1 MGHELNVS
9 QGKAIN
15 RQNLDNLVSTAILTS
30 VSDTPENEE
39 PEFEESDDSAEA
51 EFWPNYVPV
60 PAQFHSFLEEGPFAK
75 CTLCDEAL
83 LEDGTAYLIHKAF
96 HREEV
101 IFEYAMCLP
110 CRAKMQEELSVES
123 IEAINAYMEQY
134 EIEDRTGPMM
144 EAHGTDVSKWLS
156 HCLVTG
162 APIAEAE
169 EYHYYAFCDGP
180 DLVFNGL
187 PIALAGNVDEELNEL
202 LSQKTRDRL
211 DGFVDEQFGLPP
223 ELRKP
228 IKGSPVF
235 V

>member
-1 MGHELNVS
+1 MQDE
-9 QGKAIN
+9 
-15 RQNLDNLVSTAILTS
+15 
-30 VSDTPENEE
+30 PENEE
-39 PEFEESDDSAEA
+39 YEFGEFEGMEVS
-51 EFWPNYVPV
+51 PNYIEVPV
-60 PAQFHSFLEEGPFAK
+60 QFHSFMEEGPFSK
-75 CTLCDEAL
+75 CTLCEESL
-83 LEDGTAYLIHKAF
+83 TEDGTQYLIHKAF

-110 CRAKMQEELSVES
+110 CRAKMQGELSAES

-162 APIAEAE
+162 APITEAE

-187 PIALAGNVDEELNEL
+187 PLALAGSVDEELNEL
-202 LSQKTRDRL
+202 LSKKTRDRL

-223 ELRKP
+223 ELKKP
-228 IKGSPVF
+228 IKGSPILI
-235 V
+235 